1 MANKKPLNISEEAAV
16 QMPMK
21 TVASLIIIVA
31 LGTMGYF
38 QIIERLNVADTRI
51 QIMEKDL
58 EENTEFRIKWPRGQ
72 LGSLPADSE
81 QFMMIEDLYKTTD
94 KINKHVEDMA
104 LNKVNIQMAAKTKN
118 KLSKFEWVKK
128 NIVIVPVVA
137 AILAGT
143 FTSVRYV
150 LSLTDTIEANKQTI
164 INLQRDLTVA
174 EDKLTEVATRL
185 SAAEATWEMAENLYR
200 QLADQV
206 REHAYDIKDL
216 NR

>member
-1 MANKKPLNISEEAAV
+1 MAKIKRMTNKPLNISEEAAV

-94 KINKHVEDMA
+94 KLNAHIENMA
-104 LNKVNIQMAAKTKN
+104 LNKVNIEFLRGQMDKVLIDIE
-118 KLSKFEWVKK
+118 KLK
-128 NIVIVPVVA
+128 
-137 AILAGT
+137 
-143 FTSVRYV
+143 
-150 LSLTDTIEANKQTI
+150 DAN
-164 INLQRDLTVA
+164 RDLGYKNGNYN
-174 EDKLTEVATRL
+174 D
-185 SAAEATWEMAENLYR
+185 
-200 QLADQV
+200 
-206 REHAYDIKDL
+206 
-216 NR
+216 